1 MPTNVLGTDLRCCCR
16 HPLTGFY
23 RDGYC
28 RTGPGDVGLHTVCAE
43 MTATFLEFSKDQGN
57 DLSTPH
63 PEWDFPGLKPG
74 DKWCLCVTRWQEAL
88 EAGMAPRVDLEA
100 THSSALEFVDLKEL
114 QAHALS
120 DDE

>member
-16 HPLTGFY
+16 DPLTGFY

-43 MTATFLEFSKDQGN
+43 MTAEFLQFSRAKGN

-63 PEWDFPGLKPG
+63 PEWDFPGLQPG
-74 DKWCLCVTRWQEAL
+74 DRWCLCVTRWQEAL
-88 EAGMAPRVDLEA
+88 EANMAPKVNLEA
-100 THSSALEFVDLKEL
+100 THSSALEFVDLAQLK
-114 QAHALS
+114 AHAL
-120 DDE
+120 DERG